1 MIQKIAVIMAIM
13 TAIADFFVF
22 FVCMRAINDYICKLA
37 LTLMRVSARKIS
49 KKIDMRRIHVLIVM
63 ILMLL
68 TTGASDLHAQ
78 YDKDV
83 FFMRGRQALA
93 DGKYAQAIENFN
105 VLAQLDTSD
114 HTTFFFRGIAKY
126 NLGDLRGARRDFD
139 RSVRINP
146 VFTSGYHYR
155 GITESRFGNYDAAL
169 EDLEHA
175 IALRP
180 GVDGLYFSR
189 GVTYFLS
196 QQFEKAVT
204 DFDRYIRKEPKD
216 PSAYLN
222 RGASYLFLG
231 DTLKAVSDYNKAI
244 KLDRF
249 DPEGYVRRGRLYAS
263 QKQYDLAV
271 ADMDK
276 AIELDTANTFAYFN
290 RAIMYYEQEKYHEA
304 MADLNKVLREE
315 PGNAL
320 TLYNRGLI
328 SAQLGAYEDALDDMD
343 RVLNI
348 NPENV
353 LAYFNRASIF
363 IEMGQYRNALE
374 DYDRAIELYPDFAKA
389 YMNRS
394 YVKSLLGD
402 MKSSKKD
409 YDIAQQKVREYREK
423 TASGAE
429 SFADTTKKYSSLISL
444 DAEFA
449 KKDFN
454 DELLQNRD
462 IDVKLRPLYKFVIT
476 GYKDV
481 TNYALSH
488 GYENPL
494 VARLEGLMPVGVGV
508 VNEPAAVDRKYLD
521 KAEAAAWDG
530 TSATDLFLRALYEN
544 YGKHFNSALNYYS
557 QAIEEGSSDEGI
569 GKLYTAFYHLNR
581 GALRAEMIEFLS
593 SMENNVQVLSMDDSG
608 AARARVRDQIVRH
621 YDYGEAIDDMKAA
634 AAIVPDLP
642 YVYFNLGNLYCLSS
656 EHVSSIENFTK
667 AIELYPYMGD
677 AYFNRG
683 LVLIYLKDKEKGCI
697 DLSRAG
703 ELGVRDAYGV
713 IKKYC
718 EENND

>member
-1 MIQKIAVIMAIM
+1 MTIFVIWRMDCLRNQA
-13 TAIADFFVF
+13 A
-22 FVCMRAINDYICKLA
+22 KLA
-37 LTLMRVSARKIS
+37 KIFN
-49 KKIDMRRIHVLIVM
+49 MHRILKCLAVVLLFFSIGEV
-63 ILMLL
+63 
-68 TTGASDLHAQ
+68 GAYAQ

-83 FFMRGRQALA
+83 FYIRGRNALA
-93 DGKYAQAIENFN
+93 DGKYAQAIDNFN
-105 VLAQLDTSD
+105 VLVQLDTAD
-114 HTTFFFRGIAKY
+114 YYTFFFRGIAKY

-139 RSVRINP
+139 RSVQINP

-155 GITESRFGNYDAAL
+155 GITESRFGNYDQAL
-169 EDLEHA
+169 ADLQKA
-175 IALRP
+175 IDLRP
-180 GVDGLYFSR
+180 GFIGLYFSR

-196 QQFEKAVT
+196 QQFEKAIA
-204 DFDRYIRKEPKD
+204 DFDKYIRKEPKD

-222 RGASYLFLG
+222 RGASYLFMG
-231 DTLKAVSDYNKAI
+231 DTLSAMNDYNKAI

-263 QKQYDLAV
+263 QKDYDNAI
-271 ADMDK
+271 ADMDM
-276 AIELDTANTFAYFN
+276 AISLDTANTFAYFN
-290 RAIMYYEQEKYHEA
+290 RAIMYYEQERYKEA
-304 MADLNKVLREE
+304 MDDLNQVLEDE

-328 SAQLGAYEDALDDMD
+328 YAQLGAFEEALDDMD

-363 IEMGQYRNALE
+363 IEMGLYRDALE
-374 DYDRAIELYPDFAKA
+374 DYDKAIELYPDFAKA

-394 YVKSLLGD
+394 YVKNLLGD
-402 MKSSKKD
+402 YKSSKID
-409 YDIAQQKVREYREK
+409 YDTAQRKVREYRERNMSD
-423 TASGAE
+423 AG
-429 SFADTTKKYSSLISL
+429 SFADTTKKYSALLTL

-462 IDVKLRPLYKFVIT
+462 IDVRLRPLYKFALT
-476 GYKDV
+476 GEKNTVD
-481 TNYALSH
+481 YALSR

-494 VARLEGLMPVGVGV
+494 MARLESLLPVGVKILNEHV
-508 VNEPAAVDRKYLD
+508 VLD
-521 KAEAAAWDG
+521 ENQFEEVARYAWEG
-530 TSATDLFLRALYEN
+530 NAPEQLFVRALYEN
-544 YGKHFNSALNYYS
+544 DLKRFNSALAYYS
-557 QAIEEGSSDEGI
+557 SAIEAVQEDSQGVDA
-569 GKLYTAFYHLNR
+569 LYNAFYYMNR

-593 SMENNVQVLSMDDSG
+593 TIESNVQVLSMDDTG
-608 AARARVRDQIVRH
+608 AARARVKDQVTRQ
-621 YDYGEAIDDMKAA
+621 YDYSEAIEDMKAA
-634 AAIVPDLP
+634 AQIMPDIP
-642 YVYFNLGNLYCLSS
+642 YVYFNLGNLYCLSA
-656 EHVSSIENFTK
+656 EHLASIENYTK
-667 AIELYPYMGD
+667 AIEIYPYMGD

-703 ELGVRDAYGV
+703 ELGVADAYGV